1 MPTRTHAQ
9 HAGGIRT
16 RMLAVA
22 AATLVACA
30 LAVALALIPAG
41 GASAHDYL
49 VDSTPKADSTQTA
62 PLKKVTLTFDDIVLD
77 LSHNGSS
84 ALLQVTGPDGSGAA
98 SVARHFET
106 GCPTIEGR
114 TVSAP
119 VALGTAGKYTVTW
132 QIVSADGHTVSNSI
146 TFTYQPPAG
155 TAVATGTTSRPE
167 CGRGAATTQA
177 SQPAASQAPAGR
189 APAAGSHAAASDS
202 GALGIVI
209 TIACIIVGLAI
220 VGVVIVVL
228 TARRRLK
235 EDEARPKRSRAPED
249 D

>member
-1 MPTRTHAQ
+1 MPTRTQMHKPR
-9 HAGGIRT
+9 GGIRN

-22 AATLVACA
+22 AATFVACA
-30 LAVALALIPAG
+30 LALVPAT

-49 VDSTPKADSTQTA
+49 VDSTPKADSIQTT
-62 PLKKVTLTFDDIVLD
+62 PLKQVTLTFDDVVLD

-84 ALLQVTGPDGSGAA
+84 ALLQVTGPDGSG
-98 SVARHFET
+98 SNSGERHFET

-119 VALGTAGKYTVTW
+119 VALGADGNYTITW

-155 TAVATGTTSRPE
+155 TAAANGTSSRPE
-167 CGRGAATTQA
+167 CGRGAATDQA
-177 SQPAASQAPAGR
+177 SQPAAGQAPAR
-189 APAAGSHAAASDS
+189 QVPATGSQAATSDS

-228 TARRRLK
+228 TARRRQK
-235 EDEARPKRSRAPED
+235 DDEERPKRPGAPED